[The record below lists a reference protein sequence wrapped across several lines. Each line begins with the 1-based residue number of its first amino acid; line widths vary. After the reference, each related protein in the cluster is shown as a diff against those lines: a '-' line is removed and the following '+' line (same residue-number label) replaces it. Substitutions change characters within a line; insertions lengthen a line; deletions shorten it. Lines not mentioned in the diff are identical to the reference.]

1 MSMTRSPRRNS
12 DRPLSKCCC
21 RARSPL
27 KNGAIEI
34 GMIDIMSQKTAM
46 WQMERSGPVQPSPQ
60 CRREGWPKGR
70 CPPVVPGGY
79 MRFLIAIVAAAL
91 TGGGAT
97 LAVAQHQH
105 GHDMS
110 APGAPDSRQL
120 VKFPPALIEETLANR
135 HDHLQPPQD
144 IQRALAGCQLVPP
157 ANMAK
162 AGVG

>member
-1 MSMTRSPRRNS
+1 MSMTGSPRRNS

-97 LAVAQHQH
+97 LAVAQHASVT
-105 GHDMS
+105 GD
-110 APGAPDSRQL
+110 L
-120 VKFPPALIEETLANR
+120 K
-135 HDHLQPPQD
+135 
-144 IQRALAGCQLVPP
+144 RALAGLAEVTAQCVGCH
-157 ANMAK
+157 
-162 AGVG
+162 AGYRLR